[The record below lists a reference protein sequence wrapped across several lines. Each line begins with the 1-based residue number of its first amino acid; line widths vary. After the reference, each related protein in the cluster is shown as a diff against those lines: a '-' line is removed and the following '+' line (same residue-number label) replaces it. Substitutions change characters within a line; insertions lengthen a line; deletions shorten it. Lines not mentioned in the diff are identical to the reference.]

1 MDDGFCLTYRR
12 STFCF
17 LDVLAHNHDMKQPE
31 YKEGPE
37 ARVNFERGMKALF
50 KVPKADI
57 VQPKKR
63 PKKTA
68 SVRKPKNSDKD

>member
-1 MDDGFCLTYRR
+1 
-12 STFCF
+12 
-17 LDVLAHNHDMKQPE
+17 MKEPE

-37 ARVNFERGMKALF
+37 ALENFEQGMKALF

-68 SVRKPKNSDKD
+68 SVRKPKNADKD